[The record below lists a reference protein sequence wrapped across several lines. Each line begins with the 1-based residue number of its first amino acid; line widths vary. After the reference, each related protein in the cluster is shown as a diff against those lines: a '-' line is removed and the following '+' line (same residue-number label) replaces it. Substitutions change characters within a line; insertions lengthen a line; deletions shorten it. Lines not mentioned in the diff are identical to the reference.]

1 MHGDGWA
8 RDYSHIPQI
17 IEGQSVQIWVTL
29 HHVGEHKLLL
39 TTCSQEGQH
48 LQFELERILHKYIN
62 RLNMQSWCF
71 KIIRVAT
78 ILCAVVGPTT
88 VARPRIY
95 LRTKSHW
102 GKGAICRGGLVVMVG
117 RSQEASGYQDPQWHQ
132 CFLNVLPPKNL
143 LSSFQLYILK
153 GGKLVMDN

>member
-17 IEGQSVQIWVTL
+17 REGQSVQIWVTL

-102 GKGAICRGGLVVMVG
+102 GKGAICRGGLVVVVG
-117 RSQEASGYQDPQWHQ
+117 RSQEASGYQDPQWHP

-153 GGKLVMDN
+153 GWKMVMEN